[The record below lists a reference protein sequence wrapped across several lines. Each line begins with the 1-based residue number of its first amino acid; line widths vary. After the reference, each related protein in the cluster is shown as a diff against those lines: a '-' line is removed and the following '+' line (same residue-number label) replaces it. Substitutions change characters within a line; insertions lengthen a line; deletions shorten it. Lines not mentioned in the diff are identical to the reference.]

1 MTAPSI
7 KALEARLAEKRAAL
21 AKSDTAINALP
32 DLIVAAA
39 NGEAVTEHGSRLT
52 MADAVKGADALRQIH
67 STLTGEID
75 AIEKRIEREHRVL
88 RSAGTAAEMHV
99 ILKKHLQRGQNARP

>member
-88 RSAGTAAEMHV
+88 QVAGSRARTES
-99 ILKKHLQRGQNARP
+99 LLGKFTQQRQSNQP